1 MIAESKSQAIQFVND
16 FAPEHLQILS
26 EDSESYL
33 SSIFNASEIMLGAYS
48 AGSLANY
55 LLGPNCVLP
64 TSGAAKIHSPLGVMD
79 FMKTISIGKV
89 TKLGF
94 KEVAPKTEIFAKYEG
109 FDAHANAVSSS
120 RIELI
125 EKD

>member
-1 MIAESKSQAIQFVND
+1 
-16 FAPEHLQILS
+16 
-26 EDSESYL
+26 
-33 SSIFNASEIMLGAYS
+33 MLGTYS

-89 TKLGF
+89 TSLGF

-109 FDAHANAVSSS
+109 FDAHANAVSAL
-120 RIELI
+120 RVEVL
-125 EKD
+125 EGK